1 MSETKQKFTG
11 DGNYNRD
18 KSEEAGHFPASIV
31 GSPEDSVVSVD
42 FNTAVTGWNEGAERL
57 YGYSASEVIGKP
69 LTLLTLSRDLKELLN
84 NIESVRDGDTV
95 KVYETEKVRKDGRH
109 INLLVT
115 LSPVKDDSGQIIG
128 VSFVTRDI
136 TRNKTA
142 VENLSTSEDRYQTL
156 SNSIDQGFCIIE
168 MLFDE
173 NEKAIDYRFVEIN
186 PVFEKMTGIPNNE
199 ALSEKTA
206 REVVPNLED
215 KWVEIYGKIALTGES
230 VRFEE
235 SSKALNRWFDVYGF
249 RIGGEE
255 SRKVALLFN
264 DISQRKL
271 AEDRLQRQRDF
282 TSAITDS
289 IGEGI
294 YALDADGLLTFM
306 NPAAEKILGWK
317 ESELLGRDMHEVIH
331 FQKADGTHLSEDD
344 CPLMEV
350 LKSEK
355 IVYQE
360 DDVFTLRDDS
370 IIPVAYTS
378 SPIITDGKITG
389 AVITFRDITKRK
401 KAENALRESREML
414 NLAMSGS
421 KMGAWS
427 RNLENEEVE
436 WSPQLEAIFGLPA
449 GTFAGTLNG
458 FYDYVHQPDREAIKI
473 KVLKALKEKRD
484 YIIEFRFRHADGS
497 LRWME
502 GRGGHASYAPD
513 GTPARIYGIGIDI
526 TERKQAEEK
535 LRQSEERFRSVVN
548 QSVGGISQADLTGRF
563 IMVNDYYCEMLGYT
577 RDELLKMRMQDISF
591 PEDLPGNV
599 ELFNRLV
606 TRGISFEIEKRCIRR
621 DGSLIWVHNS
631 VSIVRDAK
639 GNPQNTVA
647 LSIDITRRKQAEEDL
662 RKSDD
667 RLRLAVDISQTAT
680 FEINLLTD
688 AVAIDSIG
696 RQIYGFEKDALLTF
710 ARVQSHFH
718 PDDRDE
724 VLRNVSAALAPE
736 GLDEFEVEQRIIR
749 TNGETRWIR
758 VRGRAFFEG
767 ENESKRA
774 VRCLGTYIDIT
785 ERKQVEQE
793 REQLLEQLET
803 ERLRLAYLFAK
814 APAFVAVVS
823 GPEHTFEMTNPAYLQ
838 LIGHRDVVGKPVR
851 QALPEVE
858 GQGFFEI
865 LDDVFRTGE
874 PFIGKELPIE
884 IQREPN
890 SAPEERFVDFV
901 YQPIFEADKSVS
913 GIFAHGVDIT
923 EQVEARRQAEFA
935 NRLKDEFLATL
946 SHELRTPLNAVLGW
960 SQMLQT
966 HRLGESETKKALMTI
981 ERNARAQNQLID
993 DLLDVSRIITGKL
1006 PLNVRAVDL
1015 SSVITAAVDA
1025 ARPAAEA
1032 KNIRLQTLLDPQ
1044 AGPISGDPDRLQQV
1058 VWNLLSNAVKFTP
1071 RDGRVQVRLERVNSH
1086 VEIVI
1091 SDTGKGI
1098 EEEFLPHVFDRFR
1111 QSDGSMTR
1119 RHGGLGLGLA
1129 IVRQLVE
1136 LHGGSVSVSSA
1147 GEEKGSTFTVTVPL
1161 LPVRTEPAG
1170 SVPRVHPAAEEI
1182 GVPQECP
1189 PELSGLR
1196 VLLVED
1202 EADSRELL
1210 NFVLDACGARITTAS
1225 SAAEALETIKR
1236 EKFDVLIS
1244 DIGMPEEDG
1253 FSLIGKIRELSNE
1266 EGGDVPAIALT
1277 AYARAEDRVQALR
1290 AGFQMHVAKPV
1301 EPGELLAIVANLA
1314 GRMRN
1319 PQIKA
1324 NGEYFKNKNK
1334 D

>member
-1 MSETKQKFTG
+1 MSESKQKFTG

-42 FNTAVTGWNEGAERL
+42 FNIAVTGWNEGAERL
-57 YGYSASEVIGKP
+57 YGYPASEVIGKP

-84 NIESVRDGDTV
+84 NIKSVRDGDAV
-95 KVYETEKVRKDGRH
+95 KVYETERVHKDGRH

-128 VSFVTRDI
+128 VSFVARDI

-142 VENLSTSEDRYQTL
+142 VEKLSASEDRYRTL
-156 SNSIDQGFCIIE
+156 FNSIDQGFCIIE

-173 NEKAIDYRFVEIN
+173 NEKAIDYRFIEVN
-186 PVFEKMTGIPNNE
+186 PVFEKMTGVPNNE
-199 ALSEKTA
+199 ALGEKTA
-206 REVVPNLED
+206 RQLIPNLED
-215 KWVEIYGKIALTGES
+215 KWVEIYGKVALTGES

-235 SSKALNRWFDVYGF
+235 GSEAMRRWFDVYGF
-249 RIGGEE
+249 RIDGEE

-264 DISQRKL
+264 DISRRKL
-271 AEDRLQRQRDF
+271 
-282 TSAITDS
+282 
-289 IGEGI
+289 
-294 YALDADGLLTFM
+294 
-306 NPAAEKILGWK
+306 
-317 ESELLGRDMHEVIH
+317 
-331 FQKADGTHLSEDD
+331 
-344 CPLMEV
+344 
-350 LKSEK
+350 
-355 IVYQE
+355 
-360 DDVFTLRDDS
+360 
-370 IIPVAYTS
+370 
-378 SPIITDGKITG
+378 
-389 AVITFRDITKRK
+389 
-401 KAENALRESREML
+401 
-414 NLAMSGS
+414 
-421 KMGAWS
+421 
-427 RNLENEEVE
+427 
-436 WSPQLEAIFGLPA
+436 
-449 GTFAGTLNG
+449 
-458 FYDYVHQPDREAIKI
+458 
-473 KVLKALKEKRD
+473 
-484 YIIEFRFRHADGS
+484 
-497 LRWME
+497 
-502 GRGGHASYAPD
+502 
-513 GTPARIYGIGIDI
+513 
-526 TERKQAEEK
+526 AEEK
-535 LRQSEERFRSVVN
+535 LRQ
-548 QSVGGISQADLTGRF
+548 
-563 IMVNDYYCEMLGYT
+563 
-577 RDELLKMRMQDISF
+577 
-591 PEDLPGNV
+591 
-599 ELFNRLV
+599 
-606 TRGISFEIEKRCIRR
+606 
-621 DGSLIWVHNS
+621 
-631 VSIVRDAK
+631 
-639 GNPQNTVA
+639 
-647 LSIDITRRKQAEEDL
+647 
-662 RKSDD
+662 SDD

-688 AVAIDSIG
+688 AVDTDDIG
-696 RQIYGFEKDALLTF
+696 REIYGFEKDAPLTF

-718 PDDRDE
+718 PDDRDD

-736 GLDEFEVEQRIIR
+736 GSDEFEVEQRIIR

-767 ENESKRA
+767 ANESKRA

-803 ERLRLAYLFAK
+803 ERSRLAYLFAK

-838 LIGHRDVVGKPVR
+838 LIGHRNVVGKPVR

-946 SHELRTPLNAVLGW
+946 SHELRTPLNAILGW

-1006 PLNVRAVDL
+1006 RLDVRAVDL
-1015 SSVITAAVDA
+1015 SSVITAAADA

-1044 AGPISGDPDRLQQV
+1044 AGAISGDPDRLQQV

-1071 RDGRVQVRLERVNSH
+1071 RDGRVQVRLERVDSH
-1086 VEIVI
+1086 VEIII

-1098 EEEFLPHVFDRFR
+1098 EAEFLPHVFDRFR

-1129 IVRQLVE
+1129 IVRELVE
-1136 LHGGSVSVSSA
+1136 LHGGSVSASSA
-1147 GEEKGSTFTVTVPL
+1147 GEEQGSTFTVSVPL

-1170 SVPRVHPAAEEI
+1170 GVPRVHPAAEEI

-1210 NFVLDACGARITTAS
+1210 NLVLGACGAQITTAS
-1225 SAAEALETIKR
+1225 SAAESFETIKR
-1236 EKFDVLIS
+1236 ERFDVVIS

-1301 EPGELLAIVANLA
+1301 EPGELLAVVANLA
-1314 GRMRN
+1314 ERMRN
-1319 PQIKA
+1319 PQMKA
-1324 NGEYFKNKNK
+1324 NGEYFKNKK
-1334 D
+1334 